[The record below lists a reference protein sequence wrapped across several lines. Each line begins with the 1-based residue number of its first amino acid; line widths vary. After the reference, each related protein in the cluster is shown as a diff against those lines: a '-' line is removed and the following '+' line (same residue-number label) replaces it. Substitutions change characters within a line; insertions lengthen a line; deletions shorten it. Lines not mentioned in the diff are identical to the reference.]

1 MNASWEHEAA
11 RRARSLETH
20 GFRRAAIDVLE
31 AALANE
37 PEAGTLWRLR
47 AVLLTRDGRHDEAF
61 VDVQQAL
68 ALAPLEAEEL
78 LILADGY
85 VGAGLD
91 ASAADVYLSLA
102 ARSDLPYELWP
113 KLFAGLCR
121 VKRWQS
127 ALAVCRRAAQ
137 ERPDDDLAF
146 YAMAQ
151 ALARL
156 GRPAEMIIGVLC
168 KAIDLNPA
176 DPRSRVLLAIQ
187 LLRVGKHTEAYGCLA
202 ELPPQSFVDVSC
214 ACCAWKLLRLCVSSG
229 DAPRAAAFA
238 AQLAHL
244 SIASSAR
251 RGAEEGTS

>member
-1 MNASWEHEAA
+1 MSISWEHEAV

-37 PEAGTLWRLR
+37 PDAGALWRLR

-61 VDVQQAL
+61 ADIQQAL

-85 VGAGLD
+85 ADAGLE
-91 ASAADVYLSLA
+91 ASAADVYLALA
-102 ARSDLPYELWP
+102 PRGDLAYELWP

-151 ALARL
+151 AMARL

-176 DPRSRVLLAIQ
+176 DPRPRVLLAIQ
-187 LLRVGKHTEAYGCLA
+187 LLRVGKHGEAYGCLA
-202 ELPPQSFVDVSC
+202 DLPPKSFADVSC
-214 ACCAWKLLRLCVSSG
+214 ACCAWKLLRLCVANG
-229 DAPRAAAFA
+229 DASRAAVFA

-244 SIASSAR
+244 SAASNAR